1 MRIAAAVI
9 GLLAIAAVSG
19 CSSNSD
25 SPGGSENTSTAT
37 SSAAVAGSDPTGRVF
52 ISTAVEGTPI
62 PGGGPL
68 TLDFTAPGRI
78 LATAGCNNA
87 TGTVTFTGGKIT
99 ADALASTMMA
109 CEPGVME
116 SDAWVATLIGATP
129 AWALSG
135 DTLTLTTAD
144 ATVTLA
150 DKKVVDPD
158 RPVQGTTWTVTS
170 LITPNAISTSTAL
183 EASAPNFTIAADGT
197 VSGSSG
203 CNRMTGSATVTDTT
217 ITFTPMGA
225 TMMACT
231 EDVAAIERQVLTV
244 LDGEV
249 AYTLDADTLTLRKP
263 DGNGLILTAQG

>member
-25 SPGGSENTSTAT
+25 SPGGSETTSTAT

-52 ISTAVEGTPI
+52 ISTAVDGTPI

-87 TGTVTFTGGKIT
+87 TGAVTFTGGKIT

-129 AWALSG
+129 AWTLAG

-150 DKKVVDPD
+150 DKKIVDPD
-158 RPVQGTTWTVTS
+158 RPVQGTKWTVTS
-170 LITPNAISTSTAL
+170 LITPDAISTSTAL

-203 CNRMTGSATVTDTT
+203 CNRMTGSATVADTT

-231 EDVAAIERQVLTV
+231 EDVAAVERQVLTV

-249 AYTLDADTLTLRKP
+249 AYTLDAGTLTLRKP